1 MNKLISIT
9 SAVVFLILAV
19 FPIAAGGSKESEA
32 KMNGSMEMSM
42 DETKPVPPPGKMGED
57 YQKPMKKELQNILS
71 PLEFKVTQE
80 NGTEA
85 SFNNMYWDLHDEG
98 IFVDIVSGEP
108 LFSSKDKFES
118 GTGWPS
124 FTQALETGNIIS
136 ISDKSFGMVR
146 TEVRSLFADS
156 HLGHL
161 FNDGPEPTGLR
172 YCINSASLRFIP
184 VENLEKE
191 GLGQYISLFNE
202 KK

>member
-1 MNKLISIT
+1 MNKLLIMTI
-9 SAVVFLILAV
+9 AAVFLILAV
-19 FPIAAGGSKESEA
+19 FPIAAGGNKEPET
-32 KMNGSMEMSM
+32 KMAGSMEMSM
-42 DETKPVPPPGKMGED
+42 EYSKPVPPPGEMAEN
-57 YQKPMKKELQNILS
+57 YQKPMEKELKKSLS
-71 PLEFKVTQE
+71 PLEFMVTQE

-124 FTQALETGNIIS
+124 FTQPLEQGNIVS
-136 ISDKSFGMVR
+136 ITDTSFGMAR

-156 HLGHL
+156 HLGHV
-161 FNDGPEPTGLR
+161 FNDGPKPTGLR

-184 VENLEKE
+184 KEDLEKE
-191 GLGQYISLFNE
+191 GLGQYMALFTE
-202 KK
+202 